1 MYPYL
6 KLSLISKVATLFKSD
21 CCLSKIK
28 PLYLEMFKESFLKYP
43 SILNEIL
50 PFVTI
55 ISIAFLM
62 RNLINNNEFMLSTY
76 LFETPVRMDYKFIF
90 EGKILKIESVANNY
104 LGKSNQPNFLKSVSN
119 D

>member
-1 MYPYL
+1 
-6 KLSLISKVATLFKSD
+6 
-21 CCLSKIK
+21 
-28 PLYLEMFKESFLKYP
+28 
-43 SILNEIL
+43 
-50 PFVTI
+50 
-55 ISIAFLM
+55 
-62 RNLINNNEFMLSTY
+62 MLSTY